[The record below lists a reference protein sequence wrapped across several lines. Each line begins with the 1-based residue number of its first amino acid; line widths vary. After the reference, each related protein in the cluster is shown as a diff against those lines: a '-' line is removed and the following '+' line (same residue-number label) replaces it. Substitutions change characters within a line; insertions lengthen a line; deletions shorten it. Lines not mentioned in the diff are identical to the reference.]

1 MTLRNTQNFK
11 QMHSATIWNSNMKK
25 REDSKREVTIHPNP
39 ARDEVLIC
47 GMARMEVAA
56 IAAWTRSGQAISL
69 KEKQN
74 GTIDVS
80 HLRPGLYSLVIT
92 CWDGSM
98 ISKRISIR
106 RKAS

>member
-1 MTLRNTQNFK
+1 M
-11 QMHSATIWNSNMKK
+11 AAIWNLDKK
-25 REDSKREVTIHPNP
+25 KTVESKRDVTISPNP
-39 ARDEVLIC
+39 ARDEVQLC
-47 GMARMEVAA
+47 GMARMEVAT
-56 IAAWTRSGQAISL
+56 IAVWTRAGQAISL
-69 KEKQN
+69 KEKRN

-106 RKAS
+106 R